1 MLDGERDMDT
11 CTCVGMHTHAFMGS
25 LPQTDG
31 RLHRRTTVYDAS
43 RPGTVCGSLQGCVR
57 ACTCVP
63 RHRLFLIPVRC
74 CLSAAHR
81 PIVHRPSFDSAPVS
95 VDEPGYAFI
104 FRRVQSRG
112 MGIYSWSMA
121 GAGAA
126 RVATEKPQQY
136 TALRWYR

>member
-11 CTCVGMHTHAFMGS
+11 CTCVGMHMHAFMGS

-31 RLHRRTTVYDAS
+31 RLHQRTTVYDAS

-63 RHRLFLIPVRC
+63 RHRLFLFLLPVRGIDRSC
-74 CLSAAHR
+74 
-81 PIVHRPSFDSAPVS
+81 IVDSAPVS

>member
-1 MLDGERDMDT
+1 M
-11 CTCVGMHTHAFMGS
+11 
-25 LPQTDG
+25 
-31 RLHRRTTVYDAS
+31 Y
-43 RPGTVCGSLQGCVR
+43 VCSTPSAVPV
-57 ACTCVP
+57 ACP
-63 RHRLFLIPVRC
+63 
-74 CLSAAHR
+74 R
-81 PIVHRPSFDSAPVS
+81 PIDRSCIVDSAPVS

>member
-11 CTCVGMHTHAFMGS
+11 CTCVGMHMHAFMGS

-31 RLHRRTTVYDAS
+31 RLHQRTTVYDAS

-63 RHRLFLIPVRC
+63 RHRLFHC
-74 CLSAAHR
+74 CLSPRGPSTDRA
-81 PIVHRPSFDSAPVS
+81 SFDSAPVS